1 MSIINTVMERSV
13 RRDAAEAAESGKEET
28 AADFR
33 RTYSRVYFARRQLMQ
48 VSK

>member
-1 MSIINTVMERSV
+1 MERSD

-33 RTYSRVYFARRQLMQ
+33 RTAEFISHAGN
-48 VSK
+48 